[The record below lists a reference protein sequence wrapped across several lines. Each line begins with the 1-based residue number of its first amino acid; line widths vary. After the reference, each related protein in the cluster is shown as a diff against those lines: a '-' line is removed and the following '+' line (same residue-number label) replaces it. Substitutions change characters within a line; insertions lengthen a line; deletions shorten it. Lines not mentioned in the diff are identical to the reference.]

1 MVPIIGVSVTITQHC
16 ILIVILIFDSQNTNV
31 IHESEAML
39 SIVNEADAGVRQ

>member
-1 MVPIIGVSVTITQHC
+1 MVPLIGVSVTITQHC
-16 ILIVILIFDSQNTNV
+16 ILILIFHSQNINV